1 MFLQPS
7 QYTIATLSHD
17 YPDWHQG
24 REHYALWYI
33 DIQQP
38 EILDYLHDLRQQ
50 FADVLLQPNIR
61 QFHITLFVCGFLT
74 ENSKKLDDDFPE
86 YNIKLQQQLLEQLQL
101 QPIILKI
108 GAIQSFDSALYI
120 EILDHQNSL
129 SKIRHQ
135 FYKQHQEPAPLKYTP
150 HITLGL
156 YHSEFK
162 GSDIFN
168 KIKHIEQKTFQ
179 MNVKHLSFGIYKAK
193 ILQGELYPI
202 QQFSLQQHS
211 EIQIQQGMTGLNE
224 SREL

>member
-7 QYTIATLSHD
+7 QYTIATQSHD

-120 EILDHQNSL
+120 EILDPQNSL
-129 SKIRHQ
+129 SKIRCQ
-135 FYKQHQEPAPLKYTP
+135 FSQQHHEPAALEYTP

-156 YHSEFK
+156 YHSAIK
-162 GSDIFN
+162 GEEIYK
-168 KIKHIEQKTFQ
+168 KINQIQQTSFQ
-179 MNVKHLSFGIYKAK
+179 LNVEHLSFGVYKAK

-211 EIQIQQGMTGLNE
+211 EIQIQHGMAGLNE
-224 SREL
+224 SREF

>member
-7 QYTIATLSHD
+7 QYTIATQSHD

-33 DIQQP
+33 DIQQA
-38 EILDYLHDLRQQ
+38 EILDYLNNLREQ

-74 ENSKKLDDDFPE
+74 KHIQQQDDDFTDSR
-86 YNIKLQQQLLEQLQL
+86 LQQQNQILQHMQL
-101 QPIILKI
+101 QPIILKT
-108 GAIQSFDSALYI
+108 GAIRSFNSALFI
-120 EILDHQNSL
+120 EIFDPQNSL
-129 SKIRHQ
+129 SKIRCQ
-135 FYKQHQEPAPLKYTP
+135 FSQQHHEPAALEYTP

-156 YHSEFK
+156 YHSAIK
-162 GSDIFN
+162 GEEIYK
-168 KIKHIEQKTFQ
+168 KINQIQQTSFQ
-179 MNVKHLSFGIYKAK
+179 LNVEHLSFGVYKAK

-211 EIQIQQGMTGLNE
+211 EIQIQHGMTGLNE
-224 SREL
+224 SREF